1 VEVGVTTMD
10 DRPIKALMIEQ
21 DLKYAWRLREMLSQV
36 PGALFH
42 LECASQLSAGL
53 DRLEMGGIDVVL
65 LSLSPQ
71 NALGFDALTQVQAQ
85 APDVPLIVIGL
96 HDDQALAMK
105 TIRHG
110 VQDYIVRGRV
120 DGTQLACSM
129 RYAIERKRMET
140 VLAQQYHEVGL
151 LNRAIQAFN
160 SSLDLDHVLATV
172 LEETRHLLQV
182 VACSIW
188 LVEPGTGD
196 LVCRQATGQKG
207 DVVQGWRLS
216 PGEGIAGL
224 VAIEGQSLIV
234 PDAVVDERHFGGL
247 DQLTGLEL
255 RSILTVPLQ
264 VRNKVIGV
272 LQVLD
277 SKPDRFSTADLTL
290 LEPLALAAAAA
301 LENARLYEETERLRA
316 FNEKIVQGME
326 EGVLLDDVTGR
337 ITFVNARAAKMLGY
351 TPEELEGQHRMVVL
365 APECMVAIEE
375 ESAKW
380 AKGGSSRYE
389 AELLTKEGQRVPVVV
404 SARPMFNDGRFAG
417 VLSVLIDLNGHK
429 PAS

>member
-1 VEVGVTTMD
+1 
-10 DRPIKALMIEQ
+10 
-21 DLKYAWRLREMLSQV
+21 
-36 PGALFH
+36 
-42 LECASQLSAGL
+42 
-53 DRLEMGGIDVVL
+53 MGGIDVVL
-65 LSLSPQ
+65 LSLSSQ
-71 NALGFDALTQVQAQ
+71 DTRGFDVLAQVQAR
-85 APDVPLIVIGL
+85 APDMPLIVIGL
-96 HDDQALAMK
+96 NDDQALAMK
-105 TIRHG
+105 TIRQG
-110 VQDYIVRGRV
+110 VQDYLVRGRV

-140 VLAQQYHEVGL
+140 VLSQQYHEVGL

-160 SSLDLDHVLATV
+160 SSLDLDHVLSTV

-188 LVEPGTGD
+188 LVEPETGD

-224 VAIEGQSLIV
+224 VALEGQSLIV
-234 PDAVVDERHFGGL
+234 PDAAMDERHFVGV

-255 RSILTVPLQ
+255 RSILSVPLQ
-264 VRNKVIGV
+264 VRGKVIGV

-277 SKPDRFSTADLTL
+277 SKPSRFSTADLTL

-326 EGVLLDDVTGR
+326 EGVLLDNPAGR
-337 ITFVNARAAKMLGY
+337 ITFVNSKAAKMLGY
-351 TPEELEGQHRMVVL
+351 TPEELMGQHRMVIL
-365 APECMVAIEE
+365 APEYLVAIEE
-375 ESAKW
+375 ESTKW
-380 AKGGSSRYE
+380 AKGASSRYE
-389 AELLTKEGQRVPVVV
+389 TELLTKEGQRVPVVV
-404 SARPMFNDGRFAG
+404 SAKPMFSDGHFNG
-417 VLSVLIDLNGHK
+417 VLSVLIDLNGNGRK
-429 PAS
+429 S

>member
-1 VEVGVTTMD
+1 MMD

-21 DLKYAWRLREMLSQV
+21 DLKYAWRLREMLAQV

-42 LECASQLSAGL
+42 LECASQLAAGL

-65 LSLSPQ
+65 LGL
-71 NALGFDALTQVQAQ
+71 AARDTLGFDALAQVQAQ
-85 APDVPLIVIGL
+85 APDVPVIVVSR
-96 HDDQALAMK
+96 HDDPALAMK
-105 TIRHG
+105 TIRRG
-110 VQDYIVRGRV
+110 VQDHLVRGRV
-120 DGTQLACSM
+120 DGTQLACSI
-129 RYAIERKRMET
+129 RYAIERKRMEKVMT
-140 VLAQQYHEVGL
+140 QQYHEVGL

-160 SSLDLDHVLATV
+160 SSLDLDRVLVTV

-182 VACSIW
+182 SACSIW
-188 LVEPGTGD
+188 LVEPETGD
-196 LVCRQATGQKG
+196 LVCRQATGHKC

-234 PDAVVDERHFGGL
+234 PDAAVDERHFVGV
-247 DQLTGLEL
+247 DQLTGMDL

-264 VRNKVIGV
+264 VRDHVIGV

-277 SKPDRFSTADLTL
+277 AKANRFSTADLTL
-290 LEPLALAAAAA
+290 LEPLALAAGSA

-326 EGVLLDDVTGR
+326 EGVLLDDAAGR
-337 ITFVNARAAKMLGY
+337 ITFVNARAAKMLRY
-351 TPEELEGQHRMVVL
+351 TPEELVGQHRMVIL
-365 APECMVAIEE
+365 SPECMIAVEE

-380 AKGGSSRYE
+380 AKGASSRYE
-389 AELLTKEGQRVPVVV
+389 AELLTKEGRRVPVVV
-404 SARPMFNDGRFAG
+404 SARPMFNDDRFAG
-417 VLSVLIDLNGHK
+417 VLSVLIDLNGHRG
-429 PAS
+429 SGS

>member
-1 VEVGVTTMD
+1 VTAMD
-10 DRPIKALMIEQ
+10 DSPIKALMIEH

-71 NALGFDALTQVQAQ
+71 NALGFDALAQVQAQ

-105 TIRHG
+105 TIRWG

-188 LVEPGTGD
+188 LVELETGD
-196 LVCRQATGQKG
+196 LVCWQATGQKG

-224 VAIEGQSLIV
+224 VAVEGQSLIV

-264 VRNKVIGV
+264 VRNRVIGV

-290 LEPLALAAAAA
+290 
-301 LENARLYEETERLRA
+301 LYEETERLRA

-326 EGVLLDDVTGR
+326 EGVLLDDATGR
-337 ITFVNARAAKMLGY
+337 ITFVNTRAAKMLGY
-351 TPEELEGQHRMVVL
+351 TPEELEGQHRMVIL

-389 AELLTKEGQRVPVVV
+389 AELLTKEGQRVLVVV

-417 VLSVLIDLNGHK
+417 VLSVLINLNGHK